1 MRAVHVFSFLFLLK
15 TSFILGLKSIVGDLN
30 FNKTAEF
37 SGVMPPTATGVSFST
52 PQTLVQLVEGG
63 VSALLRISLMSLRSE
78 LLVLS

>member
-1 MRAVHVFSFLFLLK
+1 M
-15 TSFILGLKSIVGDLN
+15 VGDPDV
-30 FNKTAEF
+30 NKTAPF
-37 SGVMPPTATGVSFST
+37 SGVMAPTATRMSLST